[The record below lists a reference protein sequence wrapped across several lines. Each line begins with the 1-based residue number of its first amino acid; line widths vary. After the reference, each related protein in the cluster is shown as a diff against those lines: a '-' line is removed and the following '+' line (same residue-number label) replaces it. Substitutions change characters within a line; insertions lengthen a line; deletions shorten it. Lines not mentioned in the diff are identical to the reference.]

1 MLKFQ
6 YLPRKQQTHIM
17 SNKIR
22 AADSDVHIRSL
33 FFDHLKASYA
43 NIKAKTMTSKYTA
56 EFGNNNKM
64 EKFVTMKL

>member
-1 MLKFQ
+1 
-6 YLPRKQQTHIM
+6 M

-22 AADSDVHIRSL
+22 QAGLEIHIHSL

-64 EKFVTMKL
+64 EKFVTMTL

>member
-1 MLKFQ
+1 
-6 YLPRKQQTHIM
+6 M

-43 NIKAKTMTSKYTA
+43 NIKAKTMTSKCTA

-64 EKFVTMKL
+64 EKFVTMTL

>member
-22 AADSDVHIRSL
+22 ATDSDIYIRSL
-33 FFDHLKASYA
+33 FFHLKASYA

-56 EFGNNNKM
+56 EFGNNNEM